1 MVDAD
6 LVTETTGGDYRGN
19 GRVLRLQLASCGP
32 GDAVAL
38 VDDWFETGSQASA
51 AKALIERTRARYV
64 GASIVVDQVSQQVRD
79 LLAPCHSIIAADLL
93 AQDSSEQ

>member
-1 MVDAD
+1 MIAD
-6 LVTETTGGDYRGN
+6 RAVGGRLRAGDQRLGALQAARRG
-19 GRVLRLQLASCGP
+19 RRATVSPATR
-32 GDAVAL
+32 
-38 VDDWFETGSQASA
+38 A

-93 AQDSSEQ
+93 AQHSSEQ

>member
-1 MVDAD
+1 MIAG
-6 LVTETTGGDYRGN
+6 L
-19 GRVLRLQLASCGP
+19 LLAVGCALATSVS

-64 GASIVVDQVSQQVRD
+64 GASIVVDQLSQQVRD

-93 AQDSSEQ
+93 A